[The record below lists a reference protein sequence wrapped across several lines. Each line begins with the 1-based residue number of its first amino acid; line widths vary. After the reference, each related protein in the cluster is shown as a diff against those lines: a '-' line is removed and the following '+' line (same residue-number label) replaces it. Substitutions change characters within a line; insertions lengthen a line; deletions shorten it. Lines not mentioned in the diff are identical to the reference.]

1 MSRLLRFDVAGSV
14 HHVTNRGIERRDI
27 VRDDKDRQEFVRLL
41 GRIAAR
47 HRWRVF
53 AWVLMDNHFHL
64 FFRRE
69 VASLS
74 AGMHDLESGYA
85 SLFNRRHERDGALFQ
100 GDRQM
105 KTYQYKPDAQASAFY
120 RNADKAC
127 TRLRVG
133 LVLAVQPVGSLLP
146 LAQGRFHDVV
156 VEQESHAWEL
166 TRYVHLNPCRARLV
180 VRPEEWA
187 WGSYRHDLN
196 PRGAPSWLDWATVLA
211 ERSHNEAAARVAYKR
226 FIDAGRDQPLASPWL
241 AAVDDWILGSPAFV
255 ARVREVCLSDRALKP
270 SACEEVIAAV
280 AERYQVP
287 AAVIRRRGRHD
298 NAARLLA
305 ALLCRE
311 LLTLP
316 AAEIATAFGLSASG
330 FSTALK
336 QARERWEHDANFA
349 AHAHALRE
357 MWGRSETP

>member
-27 VRDDKDRQEFVRLL
+27 VRDDTDRQEFVRLL

-64 FFRRE
+64 FFRLE

-133 LVLAVQPVGSLLP
+133 LVLAVHPVGFLLP
-146 LAQGRFHDVV
+146 LAL
-156 VEQESHAWEL
+156 L
-166 TRYVHLNPCRARLV
+166 T
-180 VRPEEWA
+180 
-187 WGSYRHDLN
+187 GS
-196 PRGAPSWLDWATVLA
+196 
-211 ERSHNEAAARVAYKR
+211 
-226 FIDAGRDQPLASPWL
+226 F
-241 AAVDDWILGSPAFV
+241 
-255 ARVREVCLSDRALKP
+255 
-270 SACEEVIAAV
+270 
-280 AERYQVP
+280 
-287 AAVIRRRGRHD
+287 RRGRLVFD
-298 NAARLLA
+298 PSQVVAECLELFVEFGQSFEKKCLRLVS
-305 ALLCRE
+305 
-311 LLTLP
+311 
-316 AAEIATAFGLSASG
+316 GL
-330 FSTALK
+330 
-336 QARERWEHDANFA
+336 EE
-349 AHAHALRE
+349 
-357 MWGRSETP
+357 